1 MRRYATQAELD
12 FIPNVKFKRNA
23 ICQNYTNYASYG
35 DIQDYFMEQL
45 EINPQL
51 LAWLFDDNSLYGES
65 PLSLS
70 GGRAEAFKDFYN
82 SLSIYDD

>member
-12 FIPNVKFKRNA
+12 FIPNVNFKRNA
-23 ICQNYTNYASYG
+23 ICQNYSNYASSG
-35 DIQDYFMEQL
+35 DIQDYLMEQL

-51 LAWLFDDNSLYGES
+51 LAWLFDDNTLYVKS

-70 GGRAEAFKDFYN
+70 GGRTEAFKDFYD
-82 SLSIYDD
+82 SLSIYED